1 MVSNRL
7 IGDHKKG
14 KEKKSPSDAC
24 AEQASRAVIDGYN
37 EEHIGEKESTTFVVL
52 REITPYGSS
61 RPLPLKLRVHHRT
74 V

>member
-1 MVSNRL
+1 
-7 IGDHKKG
+7 
-14 KEKKSPSDAC
+14 
-24 AEQASRAVIDGYN
+24 
-37 EEHIGEKESTTFVVL
+37 VVL